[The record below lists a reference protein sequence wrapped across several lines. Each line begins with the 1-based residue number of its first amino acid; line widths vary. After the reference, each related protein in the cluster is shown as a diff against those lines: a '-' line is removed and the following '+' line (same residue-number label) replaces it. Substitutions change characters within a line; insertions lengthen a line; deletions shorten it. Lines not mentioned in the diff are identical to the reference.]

1 MVTSKSQALHK
12 LLLVV
17 GLLFFLLVTL
27 NAQAQTIQHKMN
39 VELIPGLKTLKAEDT
54 LRFAKDTPR
63 KISFLL
69 HKDLNITV
77 ISPGDSLTVIHA
89 ASADESFTEY
99 GLTLGTGDDL
109 VTLAYGGVIFDPI
122 HDQDSSGLISNE
134 GAALFGGT
142 YWYPTFLGQQLSFDV
157 TVKTPASWRS
167 LMQGQVTKLEVGPD
181 FTITR
186 YNEIYPQQEMYLV
199 AAAFKVYSVT
209 AADGKLYQVLLRKDD
224 AALAQSYLTLIPEY
238 IRHYSEI
245 LGAYPYSS
253 FSVVENMWE
262 TGYGMPGFTL
272 LGPSVI
278 RLPFILTASLPHEI
292 LHNWWGNSVYVNFE
306 TGNWSEGLTTYMAD
320 YWQADKSGNA
330 RDYRMSAL
338 MNYADFVTNNPDK
351 DFALKDFR
359 GRHNS
364 SSQAVGYGKTMM
376 LFAML
381 ENKFGKAL
389 VDKSLRDFY
398 SNHQFQQ
405 ASFADIQASF
415 DKITGH
421 NLSDFFSQWVDRVG
435 APEISLSDAR
445 VMGWTDGRF
454 NVSFEIRQLQT
465 PVYDLEI
472 PVLLTF
478 ENSQEIRL
486 KIKLTGSRQP
496 TVLVTSQRPLKIS
509 VDPEFQVFRKLYA
522 EERPATLSQ
531 VFGSPS
537 VHFYS
542 ERGNKG
548 AESFI
553 KAWTGTIE
561 GRKTSQYVD
570 DNAPLSDEGALVFV
584 GDAPAFAD
592 FVKSELQDQKF
603 ELTDKTIKIQDQV
616 FELKETSTALVLRLK
631 GRKGQPLAWVRW
643 STDNNPGEWAA
654 RLTHYGT
661 YGVLAFKGR
670 PVTLKSTWPVNSS
683 PLQAEF

>member
-1 MVTSKSQALHK
+1 MVTTKSQALHK

-17 GLLFFLLVTL
+17 GLLFFLLVAL
-27 NAQAQTIQHKMN
+27 NTHAQTIQHKMN
-39 VELIPGLKTLKAEDT
+39 VELIPGLKTIKAEDT
-54 LRFAKDTPR
+54 LRFPKDTPR

-69 HKDLNITV
+69 HKDLSVTAL
-77 ISPGDSLTVIHA
+77 SSDDSLTVIHA
-89 ASADESFTEY
+89 ASAGENYTEY
-99 GLTLGTGDDL
+99 GLTLGPGNDL
-109 VTLAYGGVIFDPI
+109 ATLAYGGVIFDPI
-122 HDQDSSGLISNE
+122 HDQESSGLISND
-134 GAALFGGT
+134 GAALFGST

-157 TVKTPASWRS
+157 TVKTPSSWRS
-167 LMQGQVTKLEVGPD
+167 LMQGQVAKLEVGQD
-181 FTITR
+181 FTLTR
-186 YNEIYPQQEMYLV
+186 YNEIYPQQDMYLV
-199 AAAFKVYSVT
+199 AAAFKVYSIT
-209 AADGKLYQVLLRKDD
+209 APDGKMYQVFLRKDD
-224 AALAQSYLTLIPEY
+224 AALAQSYLTLIPDY

-278 RLPFILTASLPHEI
+278 RLPFILTTSLPHEI
-292 LHNWWGNSVYVNFE
+292 LHNWWGNSVYVNYDA
-306 TGNWSEGLTTYMAD
+306 GNWSEGLTTYMAD
-320 YWQADKSGNA
+320 YWQAEKSGAA
-330 RDYRMSAL
+330 RDYRMNVL
-338 MNYADFVTNNPDK
+338 MNYADLVANSPEK

-381 ENKFGKAL
+381 EQKFGKIS
-389 VDKSLRDFY
+389 VHKSLQDFY
-398 SNHQFQQ
+398 SNHRFQQ
-405 ASFADIQASF
+405 ASFADIQTSF
-415 DKITGH
+415 QKITGQD
-421 NLSDFFSQWVDRVG
+421 LSGYFDQWVNHAG
-435 APEISLSDAR
+435 APEIALSDAR

-454 NVSFEIRQLQT
+454 NVAFEIRQLQT
-465 PVYDLEI
+465 PVYDLEV
-472 PVLLTF
+472 PVVLTF

-486 KIKLTGSRQP
+486 KIKLTGTRQP
-496 TVLVTSQRPLKIS
+496 TVLMTTQRPLKIS
-509 VDPEFQVFRKLYA
+509 VDQDFQIFRKLYA

-531 VFGSPS
+531 IFGSPS

-542 ERGNKG
+542 ERSNTA
-548 AESFI
+548 AEGFI
-553 KAWTGTIE
+553 KAWSAKIE
-561 GRKTSQYVD
+561 GRTTSQYID
-570 DNAPLSDEGALVFV
+570 DNAPLSDEGSLVFV

-603 ELTDKTIKIQDQV
+603 ELTDKTIQIQDQV
-616 FELKETSTALVLRLK
+616 FDLKDTSTALVMRLK
-631 GRKGQPLAWVRW
+631 GRKGQTLAWVRW
-643 STDNNPGEWAA
+643 SSDNNPGEWAA

-670 PVTLKSTWPVNSS
+670 PVALKSTWPVNLT